1 MIKTDKKIKSHKSN
15 WEFNKSV
22 TDSFESHVTKS
33 VPFYDVSHSIV
44 EGLSDF
50 FLKDKSTCYDLG
62 CSTGTL
68 LSKLKKRHSSKKISF
83 IGYDQSKFMIKKAK
97 KNHKKIKF
105 LNQDITKT
113 KFKKNDLTLSLYTM
127 QFVQPKKRQL
137 LINKIYKSLEWGGAF
152 VLFEKIRGKDARFQD
167 ILNFLYFDFK
177 RQNGLSDKQ
186 ILNKEISLRSVME
199 PYTINANIDFLKR
212 AGFKD
217 IMPISQYLSFIGLL
231 AIK

>member
-1 MIKTDKKIKSHKSN
+1 MIKTDKKIKTLKSN
-15 WEFNKSV
+15 WQFNKSV
-22 TDSFESHVTKS
+22 TDSFDDHVRKS
-33 VPFYDVSHSIV
+33 VPFYDVSHSII

-50 FLKDKSTCYDLG
+50 FLKDNSVCYDLG

-68 LSKLKKRHSSKKISF
+68 LSKLKKRHYSKKISF
-83 IGYDQSKFMIKKAK
+83 VGYDESKFMIKKAK
-97 KNHKKIKF
+97 KKYKQIKF
-105 LNQDITKT
+105 LNQDITKI
-113 KFKKNDLTLSLYTM
+113 KLKKNDLTLSLYTM
-127 QFVQPKKRQL
+127 QFVQPKKRQIL
-137 LINKIYKSLEWGGAF
+137 VNKIYKSLEWGGAF

-177 RQNGLSDKQ
+177 RKNGLSDKE

-199 PYTINANIDFLKR
+199 PYTINANVDFLKR

-217 IMPISQYLSFIGLL
+217 IMPISQYLSFVGLL

>member
-1 MIKTDKKIKSHKSN
+1 MIKTDKKIKSLRSN
-15 WEFNKSV
+15 WKFNKSV
-22 TDSFESHVTKS
+22 TENFETHVRKS
-33 VPFYDVSHSIV
+33 VPFYDISHSII

-50 FLKDKSTCYDLG
+50 FLKDGSTCYDLG

-68 LSKLKKRHSSKKISF
+68 LSKLNKRHSSKKISF

-97 KNHKKIKF
+97 KKNKKVKF
-105 LNQDITKT
+105 FNQDITKVNL
-113 KFKKNDLTLSLYTM
+113 KKNDLVLSLYTM
-127 QFVQPKKRQL
+127 QFIEPKKRQL
-137 LINKIYKSLEWGGAF
+137 LVNKVYKSLEWGGAF
-152 VLFEKIRGKDARFQD
+152 VLYEKIRGRDARFQD

-177 RQNGLSDKQ
+177 RQNGFSDKE

-199 PYTINANIDFLKR
+199 PYTISANTEFLKR

-217 IMPISQYLSFIGLL
+217 IMPISQYLSFVGLL